1 MKPETRI
8 IRGAKVATVED
19 RGGYIGISFTR
30 PHFRQIFLAIFAA
43 TETTRAIRAGDV
55 LEIEKRAGDIDRLV
69 SRNKGDEQTTFKF

>member
-19 RGGYIGISFTR
+19 RGGYVGISYTR
-30 PHFRQIFLAIFAA
+30 PHFRETFLAIFAA
-43 TETTRAIRAGDV
+43 TDATRAIRAGDV

-69 SRNKGDEQTTFKF
+69 SRNRGDEQTTFKF

>member
-19 RGGYIGISFTR
+19 RGGYIGISYTR
-30 PHFRQIFLAIFAA
+30 PHFRETFLAIFSA
-43 TETTRAIRAGDV
+43 TDTTRAIRAGDV
-55 LEIEKRAGDIDRLV
+55 LEIEKRAGDIDRLI

>member
-19 RGGYIGISFTR
+19 RGGYVGISYTR
-30 PHFRQIFLAIFAA
+30 PHFRETFLAIFAA
-43 TETTRAIRAGDV
+43 PETTRAI
-55 LEIEKRAGDIDRLV
+55 RAGDIDRLV

>member
-19 RGGYIGISFTR
+19 RGGYIGISYTR
-30 PHFRQIFLAIFAA
+30 PHFRETFLAIFAA
-43 TETTRAIRAGDV
+43 TDAARAIRAGDV
-55 LEIEKRAGDIDRLV
+55 LEIEKRAGDIDRLI

>member
-8 IRGAKVATVED
+8 IRGARVATAED
-19 RGGYIGISFTR
+19 RGGYIGISYTR

-43 TETTRAIRAGDV
+43 TDTTRAIRAGDI